1 VALDPTTLLN
11 LVFAVII
18 LILGILV
25 FRKKKMVLALYVAIA
40 FGLFAISHLATLLGA
55 ASTEISIIV
64 IRALGYLV
72 VIYAM
77 VREFMK

>member
-1 VALDPTTLLN
+1 MSHM
-11 LVFAVII
+11 VF
-18 LILGILV
+18 G
-25 FRKKKMVLALYVAIA
+25 KKDVLALYVAIA
-40 FGLFAISHLATLLGA
+40 FGFAISHLATLLGA

-64 IRALGYLV
+64 IRAQGYMV

>member
-1 VALDPTTLLN
+1 MALDPTTLLN

-40 FGLFAISHLATLLGA
+40 FGLFAISHLANLLGA

>member
-1 VALDPTTLLN
+1 MVLDPTILLN

-25 FRKKKMVLALYVAIA
+25 FRKNKMVLALYVAIA
-40 FGLFAISHLATLLGA
+40 FGLFAISHLAVLLGA
-55 ASTEISIIV
+55 VNTEISIIV

-72 VIYAM
+72 VIYAL
-77 VREFMK
+77 VREFRK